1 MASVGLGGGTISI
14 LLVLWRVF
22 LWVNH
27 KTVRSRCCGHTAEIG
42 IDVDSP
48 AGAANPPPLPNIQ
61 ANTVELKNNPGTG

>member
-1 MASVGLGGGTISI
+1 MDTNVAASVGLGGGTLSI

-27 KTVRSRCCGHTAEIG
+27 KTVRSRCCGHTAEVG

-48 AGAANPPPLPNIQ
+48 P
-61 ANTVELKNNPGTG
+61 TVLKIEQPKN

>member
-1 MASVGLGGGTISI
+1 MAGVGVGGGTLSI

-27 KTVRSRCCGHTAEIG
+27 KTVRSRCCGHTAEVG

-48 AGAANPPPLPNIQ
+48 ATAAEAPRIKVPAP
-61 ANTVELKNNPGTG
+61 VECPASPSQN

>member
-1 MASVGLGGGTISI
+1 MDTNVAASVGLGGGTLSI

-27 KTVRSRCCGHTAEIG
+27 KTVRSRCCGHTAEVG

-48 AGAANPPPLPNIQ
+48 PTVLKIEQPKNWRPPAPAI
-61 ANTVELKNNPGTG
+61 